1 MPCTNLGRIS
11 MIQEF
16 KDFVNKGGVFEAAV
30 GLILALAFAPV
41 VQGLVDY
48 IIMPVVARIF
58 GQPNFD
64 SISIGLGGSQEVTLE
79 DGSVVM
85 REPTI
90 MIGSWLTIIIGFII
104 LAFVIF
110 MMVKI
115 YNKAIPPEPEDD
127 GPSEIDLLTEIR
139 DGLNK

>member
-1 MPCTNLGRIS
+1 

-41 VQGLVDY
+41 VQGLVDH

-58 GQPNFD
+58 GKPSFD
-64 SISIGLGGSQEVTLE
+64 DLKIGLGGDPDPETGQEVAIE
-79 DGSVVM
+79 Y
-85 REPTI
+85 
-90 MIGSWLTIIIGFII
+90 GSWITIVVGFLLIA
-104 LAFVIF
+104 LVIF
-110 MMVKI
+110 FLVKA
-115 YNKAIPPEPEDD
+115 YNSQQPEAEEEEA

-139 DGLNK
+139 DGLAK